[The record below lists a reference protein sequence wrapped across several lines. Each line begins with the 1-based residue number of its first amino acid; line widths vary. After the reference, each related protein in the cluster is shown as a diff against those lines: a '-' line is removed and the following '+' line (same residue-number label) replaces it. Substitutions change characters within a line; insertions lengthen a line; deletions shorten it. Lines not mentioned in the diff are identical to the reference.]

1 MIVLPKTAQFDKSMN
16 LFCLVLLTLDFFFD
30 TRGFH
35 CFLYNILHR
44 YNILLNQLAK
54 CFFRILYK
62 FFIFSFI
69 LLDFLNTLFTE
80 KILSWLIYHSIKV
93 LEIRTS
99 IVFNVLFPKNTILSC
114 YSFFFLIID
123 LYFWIPAVIAQTFI
137 PTAEIVIPT
146 ITQTNEEQ

>member
-1 MIVLPKTAQFDKSMN
+1 MN
-16 LFCLVLLTLDFFFD
+16 LFSLVLLTLDFFAVFFYNWHK
-30 TRGFH
+30 RFPL
-35 CFLYNILHR
+35 FLYNTLHG
-44 YNILLNQLAK
+44 YSILLNQLAK

-146 ITQTNEEQ
+146 ITQTNQAII